1 MSLTYPILEN
11 KNKLYE
17 IIQTNTELYDVF
29 KKSIYYKGTVLEKME
44 TLRKMEKNS
53 PEYNK
58 LYENIIQVG
67 EFPIK

>member
-17 IIQTNTELYDVF
+17 IIQTNTELYNVF